1 MFESFEVL
9 FSGATRMVT
18 APLSP
23 AEEAL
28 LQRSLAPNE
37 IMGRFLR
44 GRGERVG
51 WMLWALTPERLLCL
65 TVSGKKPPRAHFHG
79 SVVAVEA
86 LQGKW
91 GATVLL
97 RTRDAREMIF
107 AADPALTD
115 EFVAQFVVHNPSLA
129 APPKLVPCEPPP
141 PEFVPAAAAAGPS
154 APGEPQVETETGRLV
169 AALREAAA
177 LREKGLLTEEEFA
190 AVKRK
195 LLGT

>member
-1 MFESFEVL
+1 MFEAFEVL

-28 LQRSLAPNE
+28 LQRALAPNE
-37 IMGRFLR
+37 ITGRFLR
-44 GRGERVG
+44 GRGDRVG

-65 TVSGKKPPRAHFHG
+65 TVSGKKPLRAHVHG
-79 SVVAVEA
+79 SVVAAEA

-91 GATVLL
+91 GATLL
-97 RTRDAREMIF
+97 LHTRDAREMIF

-115 EFVAQFVVHNPSLA
+115 EFVAEFVVHNPSLA
-129 APPKLVPCEPPP
+129 APPKLVSPKPPP
-141 PEFVPAAAAAGPS
+141 PEFVPAAAAA
-154 APGEPQVETETGRLV
+154 PGEPQVETESGRLV